1 MVLMDINVVIRPLF
15 FIGILIH
22 SVAYAQYLGEPKP
35 LFYISEINKS
45 RGFEDHYTF
54 LNRDIPGAIDCK
66 TTWGV
71 LHFRVTG
78 SNRVD
83 TIIYN
88 GSLKKGAKDRIIKN
102 IYSTQGHWKMPRGT
116 KRTHKYWFVY
126 SYFNFGPYAYINPNC
141 GEFDSILQKN
151 ILELA
156 ESMITISRYTGNKG
170 RFILMPTLVGS
181 EYPTE

>member
-1 MVLMDINVVIRPLF
+1 MMLMILLF
-15 FIGILIH
+15 IMSRLRREIEIALLI
-22 SVAYAQYLGEPKP
+22 
-35 LFYISEINKS
+35 
-45 RGFEDHYTF
+45 
-54 LNRDIPGAIDCK
+54 
-66 TTWGV
+66 
-71 LHFRVTG
+71 
-78 SNRVD
+78 
-83 TIIYN
+83 
-88 GSLKKGAKDRIIKN
+88 

-116 KRTHKYWFVY
+116 KRTRTYWFVY